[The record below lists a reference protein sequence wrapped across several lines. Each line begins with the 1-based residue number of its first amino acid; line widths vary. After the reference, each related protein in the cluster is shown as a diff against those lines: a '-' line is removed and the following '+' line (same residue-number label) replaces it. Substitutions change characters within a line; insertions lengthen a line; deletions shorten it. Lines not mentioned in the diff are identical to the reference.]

1 MASFR
6 KERERIAMNLAKVQK
21 EEARLVAEVARVTA
35 DLTRV
40 RARIASL
47 KAEDQTYA
55 SAAGSHPAVTSSG
68 DLSHMTIREAIL
80 TVLTEAEPEL
90 VRLGD
95 LDRMLTE
102 RGKKVAGGPS
112 ADLSLLKQAGEV
124 LNPRWGYWTVP

>member
-1 MASFR
+1 
-6 KERERIAMNLAKVQK
+6 MNLAKARK
-21 EEARLVAEVARVTA
+21 EEARLLAQVAQVTA

-40 RARIASL
+40 RARLASL

-55 SAAGSHPAVTSSG
+55 SAAGSRPAVTNTG
-68 DLSHMTIREAIL
+68 ELSHMTIREAIL
-80 TVLTEAEPEL
+80 TVLTEAKPEL

-112 ADLSLLKQAGEV
+112 VDLSTLKQAGEV